1 LSERCLVIGG
11 GLIGSRIAHHLATEG
26 HPVKVLSRSFN
37 PWLLASPDGAPEIEL
52 VEGELGSRFDAQPL
66 VAEAE
71 VIFFMAGTSTPQLAD
86 DAAASSIAG
95 LLQPALH
102 CLDLVRRAGR
112 KRIVLASSGGT
123 VYGSTDELPT
133 PETAPTD
140 PISVHG
146 VNCVA
151 TEQYALL
158 YARQH
163 GLEPIIVRF
172 SNVYGPGQL
181 ARRGF
186 GVIAAWCEALAR
198 GEPVTVMGDGSVRR
212 DFLYADDAGA
222 AAVAAAFGAAR
233 PFTYNAGCGE
243 SVSLNEL
250 LGTLAEVSGRKPDVE
265 NLPARSIDVPVT
277 ALDSSQL
284 CARTGW
290 EPKVGLRDGLARCWE
305 WTIENLDAMGEASPT
320 PRTVGPRHA

>member
-1 LSERCLVIGG
+1 VNERCLVIGG
-11 GLIGSRIAHHLATEG
+11 GLIGSRIADRLVSEG

-37 PWLLASPDGAPEIEL
+37 PWLLARRDGVSKIEL
-52 VEGELGSRFDAQPL
+52 VEGELGSGFDAQPL
-66 VAEAE
+66 VYEAE

-95 LLQPALH
+95 LLQPALA
-102 CLDLVRRAGR
+102 CLDLMRRAGR

-123 VYGSTDELPT
+123 VYGSPDELPT

-146 VNCVA
+146 VNCLA

-163 GLEPIIVRF
+163 GLEPIIIRF

-186 GVIAAWCEALAR
+186 GVIAAWCAALAR
-198 GEPVTVMGDGSVRR
+198 GEPVTVMGDGSIRR

-222 AAVAAAFGAAR
+222 AAVAAAFNATR

-243 SVSLNEL
+243 SVSLLEL
-250 LGTLAEVSGRKPDVE
+250 LGALAEVSGREPTVE
-265 NLPARSIDVPVT
+265 NLPSRAIDVPVT

-290 EPKVGLRDGLARCWE
+290 EPKVGLHDGLARCWE
-305 WTIENLDAMGEASPT
+305 WAIENLDATGEQS
-320 PRTVGPRHA
+320 PRTGRPERA